1 MKPFLHGHATHPDW
15 RTALVAAAAQIDAQ
29 RRAAPCTPTLGFV
42 YLTDHYAA
50 QAEGLHDEL
59 RRRWP
64 GVAWVGA
71 VGVGIA
77 ASGVEYF
84 DLPALSLLLAE
95 LPSQQFRVFSG
106 VKPLASFAAHTA
118 LVHADAAT
126 PELGELL
133 HEMSAR
139 TAGDYLFGGLA
150 SSRARTVTVAD
161 GVFEGGLSGVAF
173 TQEVAL
179 LSRVTQGCQ
188 PVGPVHRVSAAQRN
202 VALTL
207 DDEPA
212 LDVLLR
218 DIGADAD
225 RPRDALQRLQQTLA
239 GLSDGGAQ
247 ALARPGQFGSDTRVR
262 HLIGIDPQQRGVAIA
277 DAVDEGMQLTF
288 CQRHREAAARDLTRI
303 CAEIR
308 EELEAQALPQDAPA
322 GETLPRAQPGATGDT
337 APTAPRIAGAVFISC
352 AGRGGPHFGAPS
364 AELQMVRRALGD
376 VPLAGFFA
384 GGEIAHRH
392 LYGYTAVLTTFVA

>member
-15 RTALVAAAAQIDAQ
+15 RSALVAAVAQIDAQ
-29 RRAAPCTPTLGFV
+29 QRQEPRTPTLGFA
-42 YLTDHYAA
+42 YLTDHYAPHA
-50 QAEGLHDEL
+50 DALLLEL
-59 RRRWP
+59 QRRWP
-64 GVAWVGA
+64 GVAWVGT

-95 LPSQQFRVFSG
+95 LPSEQFRVFSG
-106 VKPLASFAAHTA
+106 VNPLAAFPAHSA
-118 LVHADAAT
+118 LVHADAST

-139 TAGDYLFGGLA
+139 GGYLFGGLA
-150 SSRARTVTVAD
+150 SSRTRTVTLAD

-173 TQEVAL
+173 TRDCAL

-188 PVGPVHRVSAAQRN
+188 PVGPVRRVSAAERN
-202 VALTL
+202 VVLSL
-207 DDEPA
+207 DEQPA
-212 LDVLLR
+212 LDVLLH
-218 DIGADAD
+218 DIGADPD
-225 RPRDALQRLQQTLA
+225 LPRDALLRLRQTLV
-239 GLSDGGAQ
+239 GLSDGSDS

-277 DAVDEGMQLTF
+277 EAVQPGTQLAF
-288 CQRHREAAARDLTRI
+288 CQRNAQAAARDLTRI

-308 EELEAQALPQDAPA
+308 EEIEAREFELSSSEAPPA
-322 GETLPRAQPGATGDT
+322 HSPPRG
-337 APTAPRIAGAVFISC
+337 IAGAIFVSC

-364 AELQMVRRALGD
+364 AEAQMVRRALGD

-392 LYGYTAVLTTFVA
+392 LYGYTAVLTVFAG